1 MNNKLAN
8 FSTQK
13 LVGTIL
19 RFASIIVFVIAAAI
33 LIYLSFVQNI
43 NLSPDIRNITL
54 IAAISIVLNVVVWEM
69 YYKDGYNKVITQ
81 DMSNE
86 TYSVHKRYY
95 FARKGF
101 KYDELQTYITNFNEQ
116 FRTAFIKDCEAVTG
130 RTEAEIVSQGYKGN
144 SNKLLIWKL
153 KHKKYPKSGLRT
165 PRDVLQVLSVGA
177 SGKMQINLKKAEHT
191 HVINLSTK
199 IITSIAGMFM
209 AASVIVEFI
218 TGDWTSAVFRLL
230 LYIAMLFTSL
240 FTGVIIGT
248 KAAKMKLSIAEEV
261 SERLEEWKNEP
272 PTEVPYKEQI
282 TQQTVEVNETSH
294 EETVEKSTL
303 PTIKI
308 L

>member
-1 MNNKLAN
+1 M
-8 FSTQK
+8 
-13 LVGTIL
+13 
-19 RFASIIVFVIAAAI
+19 
-33 LIYLSFVQNI
+33 
-43 NLSPDIRNITL
+43 
-54 IAAISIVLNVVVWEM
+54 
-69 YYKDGYNKVITQ
+69 
-81 DMSNE
+81 
-86 TYSVHKRYY
+86 
-95 FARKGF
+95 
-101 KYDELQTYITNFNEQ
+101 
-116 FRTAFIKDCEAVTG
+116 TG

-218 TGDWTSAVFRLL
+218 TGDWASAVFRLL

-282 TQQTVEVNETSH
+282 TQQTVEVHETTH
-294 EETVEKSTL
+294 EETVEKPTL